1 MSRQPLVN
9 INPSDANCLLQLLL
23 QLLPPFS
30 YVCSQRGQQGGSS
43 GAGAPSVCMQILLH
57 LQLLLLPLAAAA
69 TANNY
74 SNIVA
79 TATAAAA
86 AADVAVV
93 HLVVRAKWQLLC
105 RLMIITRRPRL
116 LSILT

>member
-1 MSRQPLVN
+1 
-9 INPSDANCLLQLLL
+9 
-23 QLLPPFS
+23 
-30 YVCSQRGQQGGSS
+30 
-43 GAGAPSVCMQILLH
+43 MQILLH

-79 TATAAAA
+79 TATAA

>member
-1 MSRQPLVN
+1 
-9 INPSDANCLLQLLL
+9 
-23 QLLPPFS
+23 
-30 YVCSQRGQQGGSS
+30 
-43 GAGAPSVCMQILLH
+43 MQILLH

-79 TATAAAA
+79 TATAAA